1 MSRMVTVTDNPDRL
15 KGEISFEERAKQ
27 LEAEADKQ
35 KKKIRGSAYREFAQ
49 LNMEGKINEIVMNSL
64 FDCPPAGKIFFFIA
78 NHMDGYNAL
87 IASYKVF
94 EEALDLS
101 KPTIARGIKFLK
113 DKGYIYIL
121 KSGSANVYTINPKI
135 IWKSWGKNIK
145 YCEFPANIII
155 SKAEQ
160 EADTAKIKEHFK
172 KVMNIKQEESES

>member
-1 MSRMVTVTDNPDRL
+1 MVTVTDNPGRI

-27 LEAEADKQ
+27 LEAKAEKQ
-35 KKKIRGSAYREFAQ
+35 KKKIRGSAYKEFTQ
-49 LNMEGKINEIVMNSL
+49 LNMEEKINEIVMNSL
-64 FDCPPAGKIFFFIA
+64 FYCPPAGKIFFIA
-78 NHMDGYNAL
+78 NHMVGYNAL

-101 KPTIARGIKFLK
+101 NPSIARGIKFLK

-135 IWKSWGKNIK
+135 IWKSWSKNIQ

-160 EADTAKIKEHFK
+160 EADTAKINEHFK
-172 KVMNIKQEESES
+172 NVMDIKQEEPKS

>member
-1 MSRMVTVTDNPDRL
+1 M
-15 KGEISFEERAKQ
+15 
-27 LEAEADKQ
+27 
-35 KKKIRGSAYREFAQ
+35 
-49 LNMEGKINEIVMNSL
+49 
-64 FDCPPAGKIFFFIA
+64 
-78 NHMDGYNAL
+78 
-87 IASYKVF
+87 
-94 EEALDLS
+94 
-101 KPTIARGIKFLK
+101 K

-160 EADTAKIKEHFK
+160 EADTAKINEHFK

>member
-1 MSRMVTVTDNPDRL
+1 
-15 KGEISFEERAKQ
+15 
-27 LEAEADKQ
+27 
-35 KKKIRGSAYREFAQ
+35 
-49 LNMEGKINEIVMNSL
+49 
-64 FDCPPAGKIFFFIA
+64 
-78 NHMDGYNAL
+78 MDGYNAL

-135 IWKSWGKNIK
+135 IWKSWGKNIQ

-160 EADTAKIKEHFK
+160 EADTAKINEHFK
-172 KVMNIKQEESES
+172 KVMNIKQEETES